1 MFRFERGLG
10 FAMSGFLIALLWV
23 APIAAV
29 AQDLVTVSSLTGGS
43 SVFVFRRAA
52 KAVRRVVSS
61 AKPTRSKSQRLES
74 VNRIKRQYETV
85 AKTSTRRVKAQTVDP
100 ARIPPNARTLPA
112 DQGAKIFAGV
122 GEYYLGKGDFEGAIQ
137 FFRDAL
143 TLDSRN
149 VAANEGLSEALAM
162 KGNKLLADD
171 RAELAKGIF
180 MEALKFDPMNS
191 AANFGLGE
199 VYSELNQ
206 TDEAIASYENSL
218 KGDSNLTEIYVPLG
232 ILYYQTGEIAKADE
246 LLTKALAAKSDSA
259 ETQFFL
265 GLVRTAQGKF
275 DQALSAFAQA
285 KTLDSN
291 YAEAYYNHAEI
302 LSRLNRHNDAI
313 SDYLKAVELKPSYFE
328 AWVGLGEAYFETK
341 KFPEAVEA
349 YKTAIKLKND
359 NWEIYVALADSHREA
374 GSFNDA
380 ASNYNLGILF
390 LTRDPNHRKENL
402 AELHSKMGFSIGQQ
416 CDIDTAKN
424 IRCRWPSAIKSLQTA
439 ADLTN
444 DPIDHVNL
452 GWAYFRSA
460 HPEAEMKNMS
470 AAMPNLILAKAALEK
485 AMGASPEV
493 VEYAL
498 QNLAAVQIDMGDQ
511 DGAIDTL
518 QKLIA
523 KRPREN
529 YLRYQLGVA
538 HFKKND
544 FANSEMAFREALEI
558 DPNYVFALTGLG
570 EALIGR
576 KNGKEVKRVI
586 ERLRPLDA
594 GAAGR
599 LEFNMKLARLK

>member
-1 MFRFERGLG
+1 MFRFGRGLRYP
-10 FAMSGFLIALLWV
+10 MSAFLIAMLWLV
-23 APIAAV
+23 PITAT
-29 AQDLVTVSSLTGGS
+29 AQDLVTVSSITGGS
-43 SVFVFRRAA
+43 SVFVFRRTA
-52 KAVRRVVSS
+52 KAIKRVVSS
-61 AKPTRSKSQRLES
+61 ARPTRTKSQRLES

-100 ARIPPNARTLPA
+100 TRIPPNARTLPA
-112 DQGAKIFAGV
+112 EQGAKIFAGV
-122 GEYYLGKGDFEGAIQ
+122 GEYYIGRGEFEEAIQ

-143 TLDSRN
+143 SLDSAN
-149 VAANEGLSEALAM
+149 VSANEGLSEALAM

-171 RAELAKGIF
+171 KAELAKGIF
-180 MEALKFDPMNS
+180 LEALKFDPMNS

-206 TDEAIASYENSL
+206 TADAIASYEKSL
-218 KGDSNLTEIYVPLG
+218 AGDPNLTEIYVPLG
-232 ILYYQTGEIAKADE
+232 ILYYQTGEIAKADD

-259 ETQFFL
+259 EVQFFL
-265 GLVRTAQGKF
+265 GLVRAAQSK
-275 DQALSAFAQA
+275 DDEALAAFGQA
-285 KTLDSN
+285 KRLDPK
-291 YAEAYYNHAEI
+291 YAEAFYNSGEI
-302 LSRLNRHNDAI
+302 LARLNKHDEAI
-313 SDYLKAVELKPSYFE
+313 ADYLKAVELKPSYLE

-341 KFPEAVEA
+341 KFAEAVEA

-390 LTRDPNHRKENL
+390 MTRDPNYRKETL

-416 CDIDTAKN
+416 CDIDTARN
-424 IRCRWPSAIKSLQTA
+424 IRCRWSSAIKSLQSA
-439 ADLTN
+439 AELTN
-444 DPIDHVNL
+444 DPIDYVNL
-452 GWAYFRSA
+452 GWAYFRFA

-470 AAMPNLILAKAALEK
+470 VAMPNLILAKAALDK
-485 AMGASPEV
+485 ALTGSPEV

-498 QNLAAVQIDMGDQ
+498 QNLAAVQIDMGDH

-523 KRPREN
+523 KRPQEN
-529 YLRYQLGVA
+529 YLRYQMGVA
-538 HFKKND
+538 YFKKND
-544 FANSEMAFREALEI
+544 FANSEKSFREALEI

-576 KNGKEVKRVI
+576 KNGKEVKKVI

-594 GAAGR
+594 GAASR
-599 LEFNMKLARLK
+599 LELKVRIARL